1 MNLHEYQGKEILK
14 SFGVAIQEGIVADTV
29 EGAIAAAEEL
39 TKQTG
44 TKYWVVKS
52 QIHAGGR
59 GKGKIA
65 GTEQRGV
72 QVAKSMDDVRTITKN
87 ILGNVLVTIQTGDA
101 GKKVNKVLIAKEC
114 ILPRSKRNKRVL
126 YECVGLTAIQ
136 GVTLLCTQQKVV

>member
-59 GKGKIA
+59 GKEKLPAPNSVAFRLQNRWMMCAPLQKIFWA
-65 GTEQRGV
+65 MCWLQFKRAM
-72 QVAKSMDDVRTITKN
+72 QAKK
-87 ILGNVLVTIQTGDA
+87 
-101 GKKVNKVLIAKEC
+101 
-114 ILPRSKRNKRVL
+114 
-126 YECVGLTAIQ
+126 
-136 GVTLLCTQQKVV
+136 

>member
-72 QVAKSMDDVRTITKN
+72 QVAKSMDDVRTITK
-87 ILGNVLVTIQTGDA
+87 IFWAMCWLQFKRA
-101 GKKVNKVLIAKEC
+101 MQAKSKQSAHC
-114 ILPRSKRNKRVL
+114 SGCLLSRSKPNKRVL
-126 YECVGLTAIQ
+126 YECVA
-136 GVTLLCTQQKVV
+136 